1 MSPLQFAAAAIISYL
16 GLLAG
21 FFLASLT
28 KEELPTARK
37 YFPWLQR
44 LIIIAIAAFVLDFF
58 NINLTLRIV
67 IYALLLLAVA
77 VSLSLQFFYAA
88 FGVLLFA
95 VSKNQNILLIVL
107 TMVFL
112 FGLLSGS
119 VYFDGHVRKKS
130 SVAGEAGKLLI
141 SNASYI
147 VIAIV
152 LFLVLDYV

>member
-58 NINLTLRIV
+58 SINLTLRIV

-77 VSLSLQFFYAA
+77 VSLNLQFFYAA

-95 VSKNQNILLIVL
+95 ASRDKNMLLVL
-107 TMVFL
+107 SSMVFL

-119 VYFDGHVRKKS
+119 VYFDSRVKRKS
-130 SVAGEAGKLLI
+130 AAHGEALKLLI
-141 SNASYI
+141 SNASSV
-147 VIAIV
+147 VIAMV
-152 LFLVLDYV
+152 LFLVFNYV